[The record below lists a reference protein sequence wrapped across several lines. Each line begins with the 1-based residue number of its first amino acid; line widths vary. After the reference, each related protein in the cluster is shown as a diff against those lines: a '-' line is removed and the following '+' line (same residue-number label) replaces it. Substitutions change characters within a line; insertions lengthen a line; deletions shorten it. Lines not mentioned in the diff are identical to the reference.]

1 MNPTAPPNSSFRLP
15 PSSFST
21 SLRRR
26 YREFALI
33 ARDPVL
39 MISLL
44 YCGLFLFIFVIF
56 PLYRGTAN
64 GFLNADATGPWYTRL
79 SLKYFARFF
88 DAYYGP
94 YQRQVFLNTL
104 EMGLLT
110 AFGGTVL
117 GFIFAY
123 TIVRCSPPLKGLI
136 HLLALVPTVSPPFA
150 LALSTILLFGR
161 NGLISHKLLGMEF
174 PVGANDVYGL
184 DGLVFVQVITFF
196 SVAYLI
202 VRAMLERLDPSME
215 EAAHSLGAGKFH
227 IFRTVTLPLLI
238 PGIAGSFL
246 LLFVESLADLGNP
259 LFISGNLTVLSAQIF
274 LAVAGEYDYQKA
286 SALAFVLLLPTLVV
300 FLVQRYYVT
309 RRSYV
314 SVTGKPTGGHIT
326 VREPYIRWPFIVISL
341 LMCALIVLLYATI
354 IYGSLANAW
363 GSDFSPTL
371 RHWEL
376 LVTRGIEAVL
386 DTTFL
391 SAFATPI
398 AALTGMVIAFLVVR
412 KRFSGK
418 DTLDFVSN
426 LGGAVPGTI
435 LGIGF
440 VLAFATP
447 PWFVV
452 AILYGFLAFYLA
464 TTALKAR
471 RQQLLVLLIGTAA
484 GVGLALLFGVLDPFY
499 VMYIL
504 GGVYLL
510 LGIVAA
516 VTGGPKSLRGAV
528 GATKQSLASGEIA
541 SAQTAGLAM
550 TSSEQ
555 SSKRGGWFSRVP
567 RPTWLLL
574 GMGLYLLLF
583 NWIDFVAQP
592 IANLSRAIPRGFWSN
607 AVFQVSDHVKVF
619 FQTPTPLTAIIYTF
633 LSVLVIGDWGLGIRD
648 SAARAVKA
656 ATPNPQSLI
665 PNTVLTAT
673 LLALVAALCF
683 MGQPL
688 ALVGSP
694 FIIIAAFVVRSLPAS
709 VRSGVAALQQID
721 PSIEEASGML
731 GADAQ
736 YTFRKVT
743 LPLIMPALLAG
754 LIFSFTRHMTS
765 LSAIIFLVSARWR
778 IVTASIMSEWEQGGV
793 AIAAGY
799 STVIIVLVLIAIGV
813 LYFITRKLL
822 GGRGDVDLTLG
833 V

>member
-1 MNPTAPPNSSFRLP
+1 MNPTTAPPSALSA
-15 PSSFST
+15 

-44 YCGLFLFIFVIF
+44 YCGLFLFVFVVF
-56 PLYRGTAN
+56 PLYQGTAN
-64 GFLNADATGPWYTRL
+64 GFLDAEASGPWYTRL

-94 YQRQVFLNTL
+94 YQRQVFLSTL
-104 EMGLLT
+104 QMGLLT
-110 AFGGTVL
+110 AFGGTAL

-123 TIVRCSPPLKGLI
+123 TMVRCNPPFKGLI

-150 LALSTILLFGR
+150 LALATILLFGR
-161 NGLISHKLLGMEF
+161 NGLITHQLLGIEHV
-174 PVGANDVYGL
+174 PGANDVYGL
-184 DGLVFVQVITFF
+184 DGLVFVQIITFF

-259 LFISGNLTVLSAQIF
+259 LFISGNVTVLSAQIW

-286 SALAFVLLLPTLVV
+286 SALAFVLLLPTLVI

-314 SVTGKPTGGHIT
+314 SVTGKPTGGHIV
-326 VREPYIRWPFIVISL
+326 VREPVIRAAFSIVTL
-341 LMCALIVLLYATI
+341 LVCALIVLLYATI
-354 IYGSLANAW
+354 VYGSLANAW
-363 GSDFSPTL
+363 GSDFTPTL
-371 RHWEL
+371 RHWNL

-391 SAFATPI
+391 SAFATPL

-447 PWFVV
+447 PWFIV
-452 AILYGFLAFYLA
+452 AILYGFLALYLA
-464 TTALKAR
+464 TTALSAR
-471 RQQLLVLLIGTAA
+471 RQQLAVMLIGTAA
-484 GVGLALLFGVLDPFY
+484 GVGLALLLGVLDPFY

-504 GGVYLL
+504 GGIYLL
-510 LGIVAA
+510 LGIAA
-516 VTGGPKSLRGAV
+516 IVTGRSGVRGQGSATVKSPKL
-528 GATKQSLASGEIA
+528 LA
-541 SAQTAGLAM
+541 
-550 TSSEQ
+550 
-555 SSKRGGWFSRVP
+555 RVP
-567 RPTWLLL
+567 RPAWLLF
-574 GMGLYLLLF
+574 GMGFYLLLF
-583 NWIDFVAQP
+583 NWIDFIAAP
-592 IANLSRAIPRGFWSN
+592 IADFSRAIPRGFASN
-607 AVFQVSDHVKVF
+607 AIFQVSDHIKVF

-633 LSVLVIGDWGLGIRD
+633 LSVLVIADGKSQIANHKSQIAKTL
-648 SAARAVKA
+648 
-656 ATPNPQSLI
+656 
-665 PNTVLTAT
+665 LTGG
-673 LLALVAALCF
+673 LLALIAALCF

-721 PSIEEASGML
+721 PSIEEASGIL

-743 LPLIMPALLAG
+743 LPLILPALLAG

-799 STVIIVLVLIAIGV
+799 STVIIVVVLIAIGV
-813 LYFITRKLL
+813 LYFVTRKLL
-822 GGRGDVDLTLG
+822 AGRGDVDLTLG
-833 V
+833 A

>member
-1 MNPTAPPNSSFRLP
+1 MSPTAPRDSA
-15 PSSFST
+15 FST

-39 MISLL
+39 MLSLL
-44 YCGLFLFIFVIF
+44 YCGLFLFIFVVY

-79 SLKYFARFF
+79 SLKYFARYF
-88 DAYYGP
+88 DSYYGP
-94 YQRQVFLNTL
+94 YSRQVFLNTL

-110 AFGGTVL
+110 AFGGTAL

-123 TIVRCSPPLKGLI
+123 TIVRCSPPVKGLI
-136 HLLALVPTVSPPFA
+136 HILALVPTVSPPFA

-161 NGLISHKLLGMEF
+161 NGLITHKLMGIEHVPGM
-174 PVGANDVYGL
+174 NDVYGL
-184 DGLVFVQVITFF
+184 DGLVFVQIITFF

-286 SALAFVLLLPTLVV
+286 SALAFVLLLPTLIV

-314 SVTGKPTGGHIT
+314 SVTGKPTGGHIM
-326 VREPYIRWPFIVISL
+326 VREPYIRWPFIVVTI
-341 LMCALIVLLYATI
+341 LMCALIVVLYAAI
-354 IYGSLANAW
+354 IYGSFANAW
-363 GSDFSPTL
+363 GTDFTPTL
-371 RHWEL
+371 RHWNL
-376 LVTRGIEAVL
+376 LVTRGIEAIL

-452 AILYGFLAFYLA
+452 AILYGFLAFYLV
-464 TTALKAR
+464 TTALKTR

-510 LGIVAA
+510 LGIAAIVRGRSGGSGQRSVVAGEKPA
-516 VTGGPKSLRGAV
+516 EAGA
-528 GATKQSLASGEIA
+528 
-541 SAQTAGLAM
+541 
-550 TSSEQ
+550 
-555 SSKRGGWFSRVP
+555 FRVP
-567 RPTWLLL
+567 RPAWLLL

-583 NWIDFVAQP
+583 NWIDFIAVP
-592 IANLSRAIPRGFWSN
+592 IADFSRAIPRGFFSN
-607 AVFQVSDHVKVF
+607 AIFQVSDHIKVF

-633 LSVLVIGDWGLGIRD
+633 LSVLVVGDWVLDIRHWG
-648 SAARAVKA
+648 SAYQTRSR
-656 ATPNPQSLI
+656 PI
-665 PNTVLTAT
+665 PN
-673 LLALVAALCF
+673 
-683 MGQPL
+683 
-688 ALVGSP
+688 
-694 FIIIAAFVVRSLPAS
+694 I
-709 VRSGVAALQQID
+709 
-721 PSIEEASGML
+721 
-731 GADAQ
+731 Q
-736 YTFRKVT
+736 Y
-743 LPLIMPALLAG
+743 LI
-754 LIFSFTRHMTS
+754 SSCR
-765 LSAIIFLVSARWR
+765 LSSWH
-778 IVTASIMSEWEQGGV
+778 
-793 AIAAGY
+793 
-799 STVIIVLVLIAIGV
+799 
-813 LYFITRKLL
+813 
-822 GGRGDVDLTLG
+822 
-833 V
+833 

>member
-1 MNPTAPPNSSFRLP
+1 LSV
-15 PSSFST
+15 

-44 YCGLFLFIFVIF
+44 YCGLFLFIFVVF
-56 PLYRGTAN
+56 PLYQGTAS
-64 GFLNADATGPWYTRL
+64 GFVDASSTGPWYTRL

-94 YQRQVFLNTL
+94 YQRQVFISTL

-110 AFGGTVL
+110 AFGGTAL

-123 TIVRCSPPLKGLI
+123 TMVRCSPPLKGLM
-136 HLLALVPTVSPPFA
+136 HVLALVPTVSPPFA
-150 LALSTILLFGR
+150 LALATILLFGR
-161 NGLISHKLLGMEF
+161 NGLVTHQMLGIEHV
-174 PVGANDVYGL
+174 PGANDIYGM
-184 DGLVFVQVITFF
+184 DGLVFVQIITFF

-259 LFISGNLTVLSAQIF
+259 LFISGNVTVLSAQIW

-286 SALAFVLLLPTLVV
+286 SALAFVLLLPTLVI

-314 SVTGKPTGGHIT
+314 SVTGKPTGGHIM
-326 VREPYIRWPFIVISL
+326 VREPVIRTAFSVVTL
-341 LMCALIVLLYATI
+341 LVCALIVLLYATI
-354 IYGSLANAW
+354 VYGSFANAW

-391 SAFATPI
+391 SAFATPF

-452 AILYGFLAFYLA
+452 AILYGFLALYLT

-471 RQQLLVLLIGTAA
+471 RQQLLVALIGTAA
-484 GVGLALLFGVLDPFY
+484 GVGLALLLGALDPFY
-499 VMYIL
+499 VMFIL
-504 GGVYLL
+504 GGIYLL
-510 LGIVAA
+510 LGIA
-516 VTGGPKSLRGAV
+516 VFAVGRAGGRRQATGGGQQAA
-528 GATKQSLASGEIA
+528 ATSRRLLAR
-541 SAQTAGLAM
+541 T
-550 TSSEQ
+550 
-555 SSKRGGWFSRVP
+555 P
-567 RPTWLLL
+567 RPAWLLL

-583 NWIDFVAQP
+583 NWIDFIATP
-592 IANLSRAIPRGFWSN
+592 IADLSRAIPRGFWSN
-607 AVFQVSDHVKVF
+607 ALYQVADHIKIF
-619 FQTPTPLTAIIYTF
+619 FQTPTPLTAIIYAF
-633 LSVLVIGDWGLGIRD
+633 LSVLVVAD
-648 SAARAVKA
+648 SKWQIANSKLQSANDVQYTRTALAAM
-656 ATPNPQSLI
+656 
-665 PNTVLTAT
+665 
-673 LLALVAALCF
+673 LLALIAAMCF

-721 PSIEEASGML
+721 PSIEEASGIL

-736 YTFRKVT
+736 YTFRRVT
-743 LPLIMPALLAG
+743 LPLILPALLAG

-799 STVIIVLVLIAIGV
+799 STVIIVLVMIAIGV
-813 LYFITRKLL
+813 LYFITHKLL
-822 GGRGDVDLTLG
+822 AGRGDVDLTLG